1 MGHRS
6 IKGYGNEQED
16 FTRPSAQHF
25 KEAPDAGTAADT
37 GRKSGGLLHKG
48 DFGMAR
54 PKRNALMIAV
64 ALLPIGC
71 DRGPDRD
78 GRNSVTVSLPPAWSQ
93 TPAPGFSFDTK
104 SKLGPRNEPLR
115 STEAVRRSVQ

>member
-6 IKGYGNEQED
+6 IKGSENEQED

-25 KEAPDAGTAADT
+25 KEAPDTWTAANPD
-37 GRKSGGLLHKG
+37 RKCGGLLHNG
-48 DFGMAR
+48 DYGMAR
-54 PKRNALMIAV
+54 PQRNALMIAV
-64 ALLPIGC
+64 AFLPITC

-78 GRNSVTVSLPPAWSQ
+78 ARNSVTVRLPPARRQ
-93 TPAPGFSFDTK
+93 TPAPGFSFEAK

-115 STEAVRRSVQ
+115 STGAVRRSVQ